1 MKKNLLNLNKED
13 LVNIILRKDDVYDK
27 VKKENDSLKKKM
39 GAVYKENGDLIK
51 ECNRLSER
59 SEGDFALKAVIGF
72 FVGLMMGWLIG
83 C

>member
-1 MKKNLLNLNKED
+1 MKNLLDLNKED

-27 VKKENDSLKKKM
+27 VKRENDSLKKKVE
-39 GAVYKENGDLIK
+39 AVYKENGDLVK

-59 SEGDFALKAVIGF
+59 SENDFALITTISF
-72 FVGLMMGWLIG
+72 FVGLMVGWLIG

>member
-1 MKKNLLNLNKED
+1 MKNLLDLNKED

-27 VKKENDSLKKKM
+27 IKRENDSLKKKM
-39 GAVYKENGDLIK
+39 DAVYKENGDLVK

-59 SEGDFALKAVIGF
+59 SEGDFALITTIGF
-72 FVGLMMGWLIG
+72 FVGLMVGWLIG